1 MKRQSPGLELR
12 SVSCSGVGI
21 RRPPPAAHQ
30 ILTLAVVLITWLA
43 LSRPAG
49 AQSAQP
55 AALTLDAATK
65 IAAAAEAEATRNKW
79 KLVIAVVDGR
89 AHLVHLRRMDGAQL
103 GSIAVAQE
111 KAKSAALFR
120 RPTKAFADAVA
131 SGRTG
136 VLRLSGAIPI
146 EGGVPLFV
154 GEQMVG
160 AVGVSGVTSEQ
171 DGQIAQAAAKAYAPP
186 GAR

>member
-1 MKRQSPGLELR
+1 MHRTIA
-12 SVSCSGVGI
+12 VGI
-21 RRPPPAAHQ
+21 M
-30 ILTLAVVLITWLA
+30 LGWLA
-43 LSRPAG
+43 LPHHAA
-49 AQSAQP
+49 AQSSQQP
-55 AALTLDAATK
+55 ALTLEAATRIADAAQ
-65 IAAAAEAEATRNKW
+65 AEATRNKW
-79 KLVIAVVDGR
+79 NVVIAVLDGG

-103 GSIAVAQE
+103 GSVVVAEE

-136 VLRLSGAIPI
+136 VLRLPGAIPI

-154 GEQMVG
+154 GEQLVG
-160 AVGVSGVTSEQ
+160 AIGVSGVTSEQ
-171 DGQIAQAAAKAYAPP
+171 DGQIAQAGAKAYVPP